1 MIAEPVLL
9 VVGSV
14 GIAASIYGQY
24 LYWRNG
30 HWSVRSSE
38 PRMSDAGGQ
47 RRMRLVS
54 TDNNR
59 KANCSLTASINERF

>member
-9 VVGSV
+9 VVGLV

-47 RRMRLVS
+47 RRMRL
-54 TDNNR
+54 
-59 KANCSLTASINERF
+59 AFHG

>member
-24 LYWRNG
+24 LYSRNG

-54 TDNNR
+54 TD
-59 KANCSLTASINERF
+59 KGELQSHGFH